1 MNMHNWG
8 PRPNYETVRMDEMG
22 GGPRDGDDPGGG
34 RRVALLLA
42 VVVLA
47 IAILVYVSNRATEDD
62 LSEADASATVSAV
75 LMQQPPRN

>member
-34 RRVALLLA
+34 RRVALLIAAIVLA
-42 VVVLA
+42 VAVLV
-47 IAILVYVSNRATEDD
+47 IVSNQWPDGQPDAQATPVPT
-62 LSEADASATVSAV
+62 LA
-75 LMQQPPRN
+75 P